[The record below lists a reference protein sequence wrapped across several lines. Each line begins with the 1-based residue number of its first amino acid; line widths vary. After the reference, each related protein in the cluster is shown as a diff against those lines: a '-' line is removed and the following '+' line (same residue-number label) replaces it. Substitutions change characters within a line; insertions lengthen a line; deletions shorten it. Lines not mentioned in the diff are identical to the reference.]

1 MTVSVEAK
9 THSTPAPVEKP
20 APDDTLPKPGPALR
34 RPRILI
40 IIGVVVVLVL
50 VFALYARARSKV
62 NHVPLTAAPRPVS
75 VAKAKKTTFRSIR
88 EYVGTTD
95 AWNSAKIGPQYI
107 SAYVGTVLVRPG
119 AIVRRGQVLATLDCR
134 NPSAGSREMAARA
147 KAMQERQTA
156 IEHETQRTKE
166 LVAGGF
172 ASTNEIEQLSS
183 RAASQ
188 QSEFESLQASLVSRS
203 LEVDD
208 CILRAPFDGEVTE
221 RYVDPGAFLR
231 PGEPVAKVIDR
242 NVVRVSADAPESDF
256 IAVAPGTPV
265 EISVQA
271 NASKVTF
278 PISRRAPAADSITR
292 TVHFEVDVQNPGH
305 EMPAGATARLVIRV
319 GEPQPAIEV
328 PLVAAVVRGEK
339 ASLFS
344 VENGKAKRITATVLG
359 ELNGLLYI
367 GPTIPG
373 GTEIVVQGRALLDD
387 GDAVTT
393 KEVAQ

>member
-1 MTVSVEAK
+1 MTVSAEAK
-9 THSTPAPVEKP
+9 THPAPAPAEKP

-34 RPRILI
+34 RPRIII

-172 ASTNEIEQLSS
+172 ASANEIEQLSS

-188 QSEFESLQASLVSRS
+188 QAEFESLQASLASRS
-203 LEVDD
+203 LDVDD
-208 CILRAPFDGEVTE
+208 
-221 RYVDPGAFLR
+221 
-231 PGEPVAKVIDR
+231 
-242 NVVRVSADAPESDF
+242 
-256 IAVAPGTPV
+256 
-265 EISVQA
+265 
-271 NASKVTF
+271 
-278 PISRRAPAADSITR
+278 
-292 TVHFEVDVQNPGH
+292 
-305 EMPAGATARLVIRV
+305 
-319 GEPQPAIEV
+319 
-328 PLVAAVVRGEK
+328 
-339 ASLFS
+339 
-344 VENGKAKRITATVLG
+344 
-359 ELNGLLYI
+359 
-367 GPTIPG
+367 
-373 GTEIVVQGRALLDD
+373 
-387 GDAVTT
+387 
-393 KEVAQ
+393 